1 MTDVENHV
9 LSRLF
14 TDFDEALGKLKRLA
28 EHSQREFL
36 EHYEKVDSAKYNFIV
51 TIESLID
58 ICNRIIAKQKLG
70 SPEDYADVVRL
81 MKGKGVIEETLAQRL
96 IEMVKFRNM
105 LVHVYWK
112 IENDK
117 VYQYLTENL
126 EDFESFKRAI
136 RAYLAKH
143 W

>member
-28 EHSQREFL
+28 EHSHREFL
-36 EHYEKVDSAKYNFIV
+36 EHYEKIDSAKYNFIV

-96 IEMVKFRNM
+96 IQMVKFRNM

-126 EDFESFKRAI
+126 EDFESFKKAI
-136 RAYLAKH
+136 RAYLANH
-143 W
+143 S

>member
-1 MTDVENHV
+1 MTDVKNHV

-28 EHSQREFL
+28 EHSHREFL
-36 EHYEKVDSAKYNFIV
+36 EHYEKIDSAKYNFIV

-96 IEMVKFRNM
+96 IQMVKFRNM

-126 EDFESFKRAI
+126 EDFESFKKAI
-136 RAYLAKH
+136 RAYLANH
-143 W
+143 S

>member
-1 MTDVENHV
+1 MTDVKNHV

-28 EHSQREFL
+28 EHSHREFL
-36 EHYEKVDSAKYNFIV
+36 EHYEKIDSAKYNFIV

-96 IEMVKFRNM
+96 IQMVKFRNM

-143 W
+143 S

>member
-14 TDFDEALGKLKRLA
+14 TDFNEALGKLKRLA

-36 EHYEKVDSAKYNFIV
+36 EHYEKIDSAKYNFIV

-58 ICNRIIAKQKLG
+58 ICNRLIAKQKLG

-96 IEMVKFRNM
+96 IQMVKFRNM

-143 W
+143 S

>member
-1 MTDVENHV
+1 MTDVKNHV

-28 EHSQREFL
+28 EHSHREFL
-36 EHYEKVDSAKYNFIV
+36 EHYEKIDSAKYNFIV

-70 SPEDYADVVRL
+70 FPEDYADVVRL

-96 IEMVKFRNM
+96 IQMVKFRNM

-143 W
+143 S

>member
-1 MTDVENHV
+1 MTDVKNHV

-28 EHSQREFL
+28 EHSHREFL
-36 EHYEKVDSAKYNFIV
+36 EHYEKIDSAKYNFIV

-81 MKGKGVIEETLAQRL
+81 MKGKGVIEETLAQWL
-96 IEMVKFRNM
+96 IQMVKFRNM

-126 EDFESFKRAI
+126 EDFESFKKAI
-136 RAYLAKH
+136 RAYLANH
-143 W
+143 S

>member
-1 MTDVENHV
+1 MTDVKNHV

-28 EHSQREFL
+28 EHSHREFL
-36 EHYEKVDSAKYNFIV
+36 EHYEKIDSAKYNFIV

-70 SPEDYADVVRL
+70 FPEDYADVVRL

-96 IEMVKFRNM
+96 IQMVKFRNM

-126 EDFESFKRAI
+126 EDFESFKKAI
-136 RAYLAKH
+136 RAYLANH
-143 W
+143 S

>member
-14 TDFDEALGKLKRLA
+14 TDFNEALGKLKRLA

-36 EHYEKVDSAKYNFIV
+36 EHYEKIDSAKYNFIV

-96 IEMVKFRNM
+96 IQMVKFRNM

-143 W
+143 S

>member
-1 MTDVENHV
+1 MTDVKNHV

-28 EHSQREFL
+28 EHSHREFL
-36 EHYEKVDSAKYNFIV
+36 EHYEKIDSAKYNFIV

-96 IEMVKFRNM
+96 IQMVKFRNM

-136 RAYLAKH
+136 RAYLANH
-143 W
+143 S

>member
-1 MTDVENHV
+1 MTDVKNHV

-28 EHSQREFL
+28 EHSHREFF
-36 EHYEKVDSAKYNFIV
+36 EHYEKIDSAKYNFIV

-96 IEMVKFRNM
+96 IQMVKFRNM

-126 EDFESFKRAI
+126 EDFESFKKAI
-136 RAYLAKH
+136 RAYLANH
-143 W
+143 S

>member
-1 MTDVENHV
+1 MTDVKNHV

-28 EHSQREFL
+28 EHSHREFL
-36 EHYEKVDSAKYNFIV
+36 EHYEKIDSAKYNFIV

-96 IEMVKFRNM
+96 IQMVKFRNM

-126 EDFESFKRAI
+126 EDFESFKKAM

-143 W
+143 S

>member
-1 MTDVENHV
+1 MTDVKNHV

-28 EHSQREFL
+28 EHSHREFL
-36 EHYEKVDSAKYNFIV
+36 EHDEKIDSAKYNFIV

-96 IEMVKFRNM
+96 IQMVKFRNM

-126 EDFESFKRAI
+126 EDFESFKKAI
-136 RAYLAKH
+136 RAYLANH
-143 W
+143 S

>member
-1 MTDVENHV
+1 MTDVKNHV

-28 EHSQREFL
+28 EHSHREFL
-36 EHYEKVDSAKYNFIV
+36 EHYEKIDSAKYNFIV

-96 IEMVKFRNM
+96 IQMVKFRNM

-126 EDFESFKRAI
+126 EDFESFKKAI
-136 RAYLAKH
+136 RAYLANQS
-143 W
+143 

>member
-1 MTDVENHV
+1 VTDVENHV

-14 TDFDEALGKLKRLA
+14 ADLDEAVGKLKRLA
-28 EHSQREFL
+28 EHSQTEFL
-36 EHYEKVDSAKYNFIV
+36 ENYEKIDSAKYNFIV
-51 TIESLID
+51 GIESLID

-81 MKGKGVIEETLAQRL
+81 MKGKGVLEESLAQRL
-96 IEMVKFRNM
+96 IQMVKFRNM

-112 IENDK
+112 IDNDK
-117 VYQYLTENL
+117 VYQYLTENVG
-126 EDFESFKRAI
+126 DFETFKTSI